1 LDKPDPKTGKSRLQV
16 LIEIRTQTKVV
27 APELIN
33 MVPVP
38 IEIEYLWDWYLDLAN
53 ARTAGFSVNALTWS
67 DIRAYFT
74 LLKISP
80 EPWEVRTI
88 RDIDAAFLASRA
100 DNTSGTVKNAKA
112 LLTRTT
118 LKKRHG

>member
-1 LDKPDPKTGKSRLQV
+1 M

-33 MVPVP
+33 LAP
-38 IEIEYLWDWYLDLAN
+38 IPAEIEYLWDWYLDLAG

-67 DIRAYFT
+67 DVRAYFD

-80 EPWEVRTI
+80 EAWEVRTI
-88 RDIDAAFLASRA
+88 RRIDAAFLASRA
-100 DNTSGTVKNAKA
+100 DNSIGTVKNAGA

-118 LKKRHG
+118 LKKHG